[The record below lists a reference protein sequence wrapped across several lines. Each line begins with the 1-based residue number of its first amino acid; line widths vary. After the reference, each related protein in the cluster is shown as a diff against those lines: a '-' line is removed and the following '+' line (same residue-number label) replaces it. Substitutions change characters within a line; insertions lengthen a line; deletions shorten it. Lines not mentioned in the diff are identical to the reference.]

1 MMFISMG
8 GRTCR
13 IVRVGI
19 RSTTFYFGDTKTR
32 VDIANEDIK
41 GLRLEKKIAPMDGEE
56 AFKLVIYH
64 A

>member
-1 MMFISMG
+1 M
-8 GRTCR
+8 
-13 IVRVGI
+13 

-56 AFKLVIYH
+56 A
-64 A
+64 